1 MRQVDEGERLEL
13 AEAAHVHLHLK
24 ALLSLIQE
32 SNNRPS
38 ALAMGNIPKTFDVN
52 QQLS

>member
-24 ALLSLIQE
+24 AFTVLSIIVPLWGMPQT
-32 SNNRPS
+32 P
-38 ALAMGNIPKTFDVN
+38 
-52 QQLS
+52 